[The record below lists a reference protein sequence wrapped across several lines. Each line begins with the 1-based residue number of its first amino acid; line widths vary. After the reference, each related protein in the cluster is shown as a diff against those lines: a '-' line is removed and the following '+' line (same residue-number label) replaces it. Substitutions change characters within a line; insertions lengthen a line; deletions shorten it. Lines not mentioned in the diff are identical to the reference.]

1 MKIFW
6 MFEIIFLLIC
16 GGCALFFEATDTHI
30 YIHPVEN
37 GVAIDLVKNT

>member
-6 MFEIIFLLIC
+6 TIIIGILLTLGSC
-16 GGCALFFEATDTHI
+16 SLFFEATDTHI

-37 GVAIDLVKNT
+37 GVAIDLVKNK